1 MCSPG
6 HKGHDDLTSSPPSSH
21 LTAAV
26 RPESPTLL
34 AGNWTRGLRSLRDL
48 TQHLTTRA
56 DDSHAAPCIRSLLTI
71 NFHLYSSHILAQV
84 RFLAYRRIK
93 PHAPPLVRTPVNS
106 FEFHR
111 CRRTPQVVYL
121 SLSLRHSK
129 SKSGTAS
136 KHRLGRGLPG
146 YLILFA
152 PHAFV
157 PQRQI
162 RSSKLPSQSVFYDIS
177 MHFTATCHIPPTS
190 TCFKS
195 DSINSNC
202 MG

>member
-1 MCSPG
+1 M
-6 HKGHDDLTSSPPSSH
+6 
-21 LTAAV
+21 
-26 RPESPTLL
+26 
-34 AGNWTRGLRSLRDL
+34 RDL

-56 DDSHAAPCIRSLLTI
+56 DDSHAEPCKKPLRAI
-71 NFHLYSSHILAQV
+71 NFHITSSHILAQV
-84 RFLAYRRIK
+84 RFLAYHRIK

-111 CRRTPQVVYL
+111 CRRTPQVVYYRFRFATQ
-121 SLSLRHSK
+121 SEDR
-129 SKSGTAS
+129 TAS

-157 PQRQI
+157 PQRQY

-177 MHFTATCHIPPTS
+177 KHFTATCHIPPTS
-190 TCFKS
+190 S
-195 DSINSNC
+195 
-202 MG
+202 

>member
-1 MCSPG
+1 M
-6 HKGHDDLTSSPPSSH
+6 
-21 LTAAV
+21 
-26 RPESPTLL
+26 
-34 AGNWTRGLRSLRDL
+34 
-48 TQHLTTRA
+48 QHLVYIPGGRFTFQIT
-56 DDSHAAPCIRSLLTI
+56 SV
-71 NFHLYSSHILAQV
+71 YILAQV

-121 SLSLRHSK
+121 SLSLRTHPK
-129 SKSGTAS
+129 GQTAS

-157 PQRQI
+157 PQRQ
-162 RSSKLPSQSVFYDIS
+162 
-177 MHFTATCHIPPTS
+177 
-190 TCFKS
+190 
-195 DSINSNC
+195 
-202 MG
+202 